1 MKKWTTICD
10 HCGKEMDLM
19 IDYEAVEFDT
29 EDEFLQVDLCSE
41 CYKEIS
47 SIIKQFCRRVG

>member
-47 SIIKQFCRRVG
+47 SIIKQFCGRVG